1 MPGQTTQRF
10 EALQIHE
17 FEAALRGME
26 EMKREREAWQVNC
39 RYLRDGQGLV
49 AGERIRVVPA
59 GETEQAVLELDTLRN
74 LVLLPDGSVR
84 QTTAG
89 QAWEISERAM
99 ELM

>member
-1 MPGQTTQRF
+1 MPGQTTQQF
-10 EALQIHE
+10 ALLKSHE

-26 EMKREREAWQVNC
+26 EMTRERDAWKVDC
-39 RYLRDGQGLV
+39 RYLRDRQGLV
-49 AGERIRVVPA
+49 AGERIRVAPA
-59 GETEQAVLELDTLRN
+59 GETEHAVLELDTLKN